1 MLLSWFFWQVL
12 GLGERPRIEKSTH
25 RLLVNDGQVLRRN
38 VLPDAWFQQPPGVR
52 TLTSSTGPSLPI
64 VLSIKLPVHYVS
76 HKNPSFEDIVGYSH
90 VYDCPRDGI
99 DSFRS
104 CTWTDTILIAVLR
117 VQHLLQLF
125 MSETFI
131 HDYIK

>member
-12 GLGERPRIEKSTH
+12 GLGERPRLEKSIH

-38 VLPDAWFQQPPGVR
+38 VLPENCMMPG
-52 TLTSSTGPSLPI
+52 SSNPQEYGLRPHSLPI